1 MSSGAEIA
9 VMWMLAQDACSP
21 QKLAVK
27 GSTPPTA
34 PEPLGVSGLQT
45 GGESMSTAEA
55 AAVGLG
61 PQDPGTG
68 WEVLGGGA
76 CGRAMW
82 GHRRTQLSR
91 DPPPLPLQSRFPGH
105 PGTGVSLEW
114 GGSLFQCFGQGSA
127 RPSSGM
133 RAAAAS

>member
-1 MSSGAEIA
+1 
-9 VMWMLAQDACSP
+9 MWMLAQDACSP
-21 QKLAVK
+21 QKLAMK

-45 GGESMSTAEA
+45 GGESMSAAEA

-76 CGRAMW
+76 CGRATW
-82 GHRRTQLSR
+82 GRRRTQLSWN
-91 DPPPLPLQSRFPGH
+91 PPPTAFAKLLSRTPRNRCVSGVGWQSISVLWAGLGPALFGH
-105 PGTGVSLEW
+105 E
-114 GGSLFQCFGQGSA
+114 GGRCLVTLW
-127 RPSSGM
+127 RVP
-133 RAAAAS
+133 